1 MQNEE
6 VLPRNLFLGKCSM
19 WGSLIKEWWL
29 YQRQMAACRQTE
41 AEILANVPH
50 DGDPTIGSWARDC
63 ETNDQWRRLIV
74 TRFLR
79 FEADRLGVDLPNTKE
94 QAMYGQVEWDD
105 DESQPYYLT
114 DVGMRLTR
122 DRIRTEKKHRREV
135 AAFWVTSV
143 VGVIGALTGMISVL
157 KS

>member
-1 MQNEE
+1 
-6 VLPRNLFLGKCSM
+6 M
-19 WGSLIKEWWL
+19 WGSLINEWLL
-29 YQRQMAACRQTE
+29 YQRQMAACRKAE
-41 AEILANVPH
+41 AEALVNMPPE
-50 DGDPTIGSWARDC
+50 DDPSIGSWAQDAAK
-63 ETNDQWRRLIV
+63 NDQWRRLIV

-79 FEADRLGVDLPNTKE
+79 FEADRFGVDLPNTK
-94 QAMYGQVEWDD
+94 QQGMYGQVEWDD

-122 DRIRTEKKHRREV
+122 DGIRSEKKHRREV

>member
-1 MQNEE
+1 
-6 VLPRNLFLGKCSM
+6 M

-29 YQRQMAACRQTE
+29 YQRQMAACRKAE
-41 AEILANVPH
+41 AKALANIPQN
-50 DGDPTIGSWARDC
+50 GDPSNGLWVQDV
-63 ETNDQWRRLIV
+63 EKNDQWRRLIL

-79 FEADRLGVDLPNTKE
+79 FQADRLGVDLPSTTE

-105 DESQPYYLT
+105 DEAQPYYLT
-114 DVGMRLTR
+114 DVGVQLTR
-122 DRIRTEKKHRREV
+122 DRIRAEKKHRREV

-143 VGVIGALTGMISVL
+143 VGVLGAITGMISVW

>member
-1 MQNEE
+1 
-6 VLPRNLFLGKCSM
+6 M

-29 YQRQMAACRQTE
+29 YQRQMAACRKAE
-41 AEILANVPH
+41 AKALANIPQN
-50 DGDPTIGSWARDC
+50 GDPTNGLWVQDV
-63 ETNDQWRRLIV
+63 EKNDQWRRLIL

-79 FEADRLGVDLPNTKE
+79 FQADRLGVDLPSTTE

-114 DVGMRLTR
+114 DVGVQLTR
-122 DRIRTEKKHRREV
+122 DRIRAEKKHRREV

-143 VGVIGALTGMISVL
+143 VGVLGAITGMISVW